1 MRDFLRSEFFIQ
13 NQGRM
18 RVITSFLLS
27 VCLTCLIL
35 GFLWDF
41 MANRPLKKPSA
52 EFTSAP
58 SSDQGIRKKGNIVR
72 LMMRQRNST
81 PKKSTSTFQAKA
93 ISDIVAPEPDFKLK
107 VAELNPPVTPTE
119 AKGINLRGDLDFSVF
134 KMGNFST
141 RLHRAG
147 AKQGFITVSLLW
159 DNYNDLDLHCIGPNR
174 EEIFFSNR
182 KGKIGELDV
191 DMNAAHERSR
201 EPVENLY
208 FPRRISGRY
217 QVCVN
222 HYSNKGGKDP
232 TSFTV
237 LIRVEG
243 RREMRLKGQ
252 ISSGQP
258 KQEIYAVNI
267 R

>member
-1 MRDFLRSEFFIQ
+1 MASKRR
-13 NQGRM
+13 
-18 RVITSFLLS
+18 ITIIEM
-27 VCLTCLIL
+27 V
-35 GFLWDF
+35 
-41 MANRPLKKPSA
+41 
-52 EFTSAP
+52 
-58 SSDQGIRKKGNIVR
+58 
-72 LMMRQRNST
+72 
-81 PKKSTSTFQAKA
+81 
-93 ISDIVAPEPDFKLK
+93 
-107 VAELNPPVTPTE
+107 
-119 AKGINLRGDLDFSVF
+119 FS
-134 KMGNFST
+134 M
-141 RLHRAG
+141 
-147 AKQGFITVSLLW
+147 
-159 DNYNDLDLHCIGPNR
+159 GPNR
-174 EEIFFSNR
+174 EEIFYSNR

-267 R
+267 RLQ